1 MKKSKVTQT
10 DGKIYQVY
18 GLEEISIVKLC
29 ILHKAIYRSNAIPI
43 EIPMI
48 FFTTRSNNPKV
59 YVEI

>member
-1 MKKSKVTQT
+1 MKKSKVRQI

-29 ILHKAIYRSNAIPI
+29 IPHKAIYRYNAIPI
-43 EIPMI
+43 EIPMT
-48 FFTTRSNNPKV
+48 FFTTRSNISKI